1 MGLFDS
7 TPAMHDILEI
17 CHRPEVPTPCFLVD
31 EGLLAKNLTI
41 LECVQRASGGKII
54 LALKGFAMW
63 STFPQIAKS
72 LRGTTASSLSEAKLG
87 LEKFGGEVHAY
98 CVAYRDAE
106 MDFLR
111 QHCHHIT
118 LNSLSQW
125 KRFQHFVGDPET
137 TASFGLRI
145 NPEYSEVETDI
156 YNPCRKGTR
165 FGITARDLKHTDL
178 SGIEGLHFHT
188 MCEQNSDTL
197 ERTLK
202 HVEAK
207 FGSFLHQMKWLN
219 CGGGHHITRP
229 DYDTDRLIRLIK
241 HLRNTYDLDVYLEP
255 GEAVALN
262 TGFLVSSVIDR
273 FDSDGHPIAIL
284 DTSASAHM
292 PDVLEMPYRP
302 EILEASDPG
311 EKKYTLTLGGTTCL
325 AGDIIGDWSFNTD
338 LKIGDRLVFTDMA
351 HYSMVKTNHF
361 NGVDHPAIGRY
372 HPESDSITIDRT
384 FSYEDYR
391 NRLS

>member
-1 MGLFDS
+1 MS
-7 TPAMHDILEI
+7 HSILEI
-17 CHRPEVPTPCFLVD
+17 SQRDEVPTPCYLMD
-31 EGLLAKNLTI
+31 ESLLARNLKI
-41 LECVQRASGGKII
+41 LDHVQQESGGKII

-63 STFPQIAKS
+63 STFPQIS
-72 LRGTTASSLSEAKLG
+72 QTLCGTTASSLSEARLG
-87 LEKFGGEVHAY
+87 MEKFGGEVHAY
-98 CVAYRDAE
+98 CVAYRDPE

-111 QHCHHIT
+111 KHCHHIT

-125 KRFQHFVGDPET
+125 QRFQHHVNQPET

-156 YNPCRKGTR
+156 YNPCRKGSR
-165 FGITARDLKHTDL
+165 FGITATDL
-178 SGIEGLHFHT
+178 ANADASILEGIDGLHFHT

-197 ERTLK
+197 ERTLE

-207 FGSFLHQMKWLN
+207 FGTYLQTMKWLN

-229 DYDTDRLIRLIK
+229 DYDTDRLVRLIQ
-241 HLRNTYDLDVYLEP
+241 HLRAAYDLEVYLEP

-262 TGFLVSSVIDR
+262 TGFLITRVIDR
-273 FDSDGHPIAIL
+273 FNSDGHPIAIL
-284 DTSASAHM
+284 DTSAAAHM

-302 EILEASDPG
+302 EILGASDPG
-311 EKKYTLTLGGTTCL
+311 EKKHTITLGGTTCL
-325 AGDIIGDWSFNTD
+325 AGDVIGDWSFDED
-338 LKIGDRLVFTDMA
+338 LKVGDRLVFTDMA

-372 HPESDSITIDRT
+372 HHQTDEVIIDRQFT
-384 FSYEDYR
+384 YEDYR
-391 NRLS
+391 DRLS

>member
-1 MGLFDS
+1 MPHS
-7 TPAMHDILEI
+7 IQEI

-31 EGLLAKNLTI
+31 ESLLARNLEI
-41 LECVQRASGGKII
+41 LDHVQHESGGKII

-63 STFPQIAKS
+63 STFPQISKT
-72 LRGTTASSLSEAKLG
+72 LHGTTASSLSEARLG

-106 MDFLR
+106 MDYLR
-111 QHCHHIT
+111 KHCYHIT

-125 KRFQHFVGDPET
+125 QRFQHHFDEPDT
-137 TASFGLRI
+137 IASFGLRI
-145 NPEYSEVETDI
+145 NPEYSEVETEI
-156 YNPCRKGTR
+156 YNPCRKGSR
-165 FGITARDLKHTDL
+165 FGITAADLAKTATTTL
-178 SGIEGLHFHT
+178 EGIAGLHFHT

-197 ERTLK
+197 ERTLE

-207 FGSFLHQMKWLN
+207 FGSYLHKMKWLN

-229 DYDTDRLIRLIK
+229 DYDTARLIRLIK
-241 HLRNTYDLDVYLEP
+241 RLRTTYNLQVYLEP

-262 TGFLVSSVIDR
+262 TGFLVTSVIDR
-273 FDSDGHPIAIL
+273 FDSNNHPIAIL
-284 DTSASAHM
+284 DTSAAAHM

-302 EILEASDPG
+302 EIIGASDPA
-311 EKKYTLTLGGTTCL
+311 EKKHTVTLGGTTCL
-325 AGDIIGDWSFNTD
+325 AGDVIGDWSFDDD
-338 LKIGDRLVFTDMA
+338 LKVGDRLIFTDMA

-372 HPESDSITIDRT
+372 HPQTDEVIIDRQFT
-384 FSYEDYR
+384 YEDYR

>member
-1 MGLFDS
+1 ML
-7 TPAMHDILEI
+7 HDIQEI
-17 CHRPEVPTPCFLVD
+17 GKRAEVPTPCFLVD
-31 EGLLAKNLTI
+31 ESLLARNLEI
-41 LECVQRASGGKII
+41 IDQVQRASGATII

-63 STFPQIAKS
+63 STFPQIAKT
-72 LRGTTASSLSEAKLG
+72 LRGTTASSLNEAKLG
-87 LEKFGGEVHAY
+87 FEKFGGEVHAY

-106 MDFLR
+106 MDYLR
-111 QHCHHIT
+111 KRCHHIT
-118 LNSLSQW
+118 VNSLSQW
-125 KRFQHFVGDPET
+125 QRFQHFAGQEET

-145 NPEYSEVETDI
+145 NPEYSEVTTEI

-165 FGITARDLKHTDL
+165 FGITAADLAQQDPSTL
-178 SGIEGLHFHT
+178 EGIDGLHFHT

-197 ERTLK
+197 ERTLE

-207 FGSFLHQMKWLN
+207 FGHLLHRMKWLN

-229 DYDTDRLIRLIK
+229 DYDRDRLVRLVRR
-241 HLRNTYDLDVYLEP
+241 LRSTYDLDVYLEP

-262 TGFLVSSVIDR
+262 TGFLVASVIDR

-302 EILEASDPG
+302 EIVGAGEPG
-311 EKKYTLTLGGTTCL
+311 EKAHTLTLGGTTCL
-325 AGDIIGDWSFNTD
+325 AGDVIGEWSFDND
-338 LKIGDRLVFTDMA
+338 LKIGDRLIFTDMA

-361 NGVDHPAIGRY
+361 NGVDHPAIARY
-372 HPESDSITIDRT
+372 HPETDEVIIDRRFT
-384 FSYEDYR
+384 YADYR
-391 NRLS
+391 DRLS